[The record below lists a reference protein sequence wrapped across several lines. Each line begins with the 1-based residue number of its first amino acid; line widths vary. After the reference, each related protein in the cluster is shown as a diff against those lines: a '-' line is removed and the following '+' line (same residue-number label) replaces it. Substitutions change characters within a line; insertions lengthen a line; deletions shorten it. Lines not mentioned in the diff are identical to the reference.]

1 MALSRPAFPA
11 VTQAERDLFNPF
23 TSSTASP
30 PAPDN
35 DDRQFRIGELSRQS
49 GIAVGT
55 IKYYLR
61 EGLLQPGTPTAKT
74 QALYDASHLR
84 RLRLVRVLADVGGLS
99 IAQIREVVRA
109 LDDGGDEPGQLAQLV
124 SYSIDRSQRAA
135 VSTPRA
141 GDPDPAPEAE
151 SWARARA
158 ATDAFVGWLGL
169 EVDAD
174 APSRTALADAMHALR
189 TLGIANDPLVFTEHA
204 RLAYDLA
211 EFETSVIDPV
221 TERSAEVEAIAIGA
235 VVFGSAFMAL
245 RSMAQEH
252 EMRRKLDAPVEAP
265 EPGAAEAEP
274 AA

>member
-1 MALSRPAFPA
+1 MALSRPEFPA

-23 TSSTASP
+23 VTPASP
-30 PAPDN
+30 PPDPAA
-35 DDRQFRIGELSRQS
+35 DDAQFRIGELSRRS

-61 EGLLQPGTPTAKT
+61 EGLLPAGTPTAKT

-99 IAQIREVVRA
+99 IAQIRAVVAA
-109 LDDGGDEPGQLAQLV
+109 LDQGGDEPGQIAQLV
-124 SYSIDRSQRAA
+124 SYSIDRSQRATDG
-135 VSTPRA
+135 TPRA
-141 GDPDPAPEAE
+141 GDPDPAPEEDA
-151 SWARARA
+151 WQRARA

-169 EVDAD
+169 EVDPE
-174 APSRTALADAMHALR
+174 APSRVALADAMHALR
-189 TLGIANDPLVFTEHA
+189 TLGIADDPLVFTEHA

-211 EFETSVIDPV
+211 EFEMSVIDPV
-221 TERSAEVEAIAIGA
+221 TERHAEIEAIAVGA

-252 EMRRKLDAPVEAP
+252 EMRRRLDAPVESTPHAD
-265 EPGAAEAEP
+265 AESSA
-274 AA
+274 